1 MGVTARQQRV
11 FDKPQSVDKSM
22 KEAVVL
28 QEKNQQKVKA
38 EEKTVYA
45 KAKDLK
51 AALTALS
58 RPVGLKKT
66 PKPPRPPGAMGP
78 NTIHSAIANPKFN
91 KNRTSLI
98 QNA

>member
-22 KEAVVL
+22 KEAVAL

-45 KAKDLK
+45 KAKERLAVLK
-51 AALTALS
+51 SGKWKEYKAKMKRTAKELIGGKNTYL
-58 RPVGLKKT
+58 PKK
-66 PKPPRPPGAMGP
+66 K
-78 NTIHSAIANPKFN
+78 KD
-91 KNRTSLI
+91 
-98 QNA
+98 